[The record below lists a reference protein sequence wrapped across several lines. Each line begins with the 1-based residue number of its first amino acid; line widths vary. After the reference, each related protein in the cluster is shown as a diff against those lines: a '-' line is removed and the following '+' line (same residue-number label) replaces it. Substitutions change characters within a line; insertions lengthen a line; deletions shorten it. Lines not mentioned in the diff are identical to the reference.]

1 MSHPSK
7 RVRTGLVITALA
19 AVFLAFDTVVKLLEL
34 PMAVDA
40 TVQLGY
46 PSSAVIVV
54 GAIQALCLVLYLI
67 PRTSVLGALLLTGYL
82 GGAVASQMRAG
93 HELFGF
99 VLFPVYVGVLMWGAL
114 FLRDSRLRALIP
126 LRQA

>member
-1 MSHPSK
+1 
-7 RVRTGLVITALA
+7 
-19 AVFLAFDTVVKLLEL
+19 
-34 PMAVDA
+34 
-40 TVQLGY
+40 
-46 PSSAVIVV
+46 
-54 GAIQALCLVLYLI
+54 
-67 PRTSVLGALLLTGYL
+67 
-82 GGAVASQMRAG
+82 MRAG